1 MDFALLWSQVESFST
16 AAIEM
21 VPMSKSDPCQLNQ
34 IAEHHQ
40 LDPLIWQNLVNQAK
54 QRHCPSGEII
64 FDEGDFNP
72 YLYLLLE
79 GQVDLAMKVA
89 GRGMVKILSLG
100 SGDLIAW
107 SAMLSSGLSAGR
119 MTCRATCMTSC
130 RLIYWSRDYLEHVC
144 REHPEFGY
152 HWMRFIATALAN
164 RLTATR
170 LQLLDLF
177 VGDVKD
183 GFK

>member
-1 MDFALLWSQVESFST
+1 MVFALPYPHSEFSSP
-16 AAIEM
+16 AAIEIS
-21 VPMSKSDPCQLNQ
+21 PMSKSDSSQLDQ
-34 IAEHHQ
+34 IAEYHQ
-40 LDPLIWQNLVNQAK
+40 LDTLIWQKLLNEAK
-54 QRHCPSGEII
+54 RRDCPSGEII
-64 FDEGDFNP
+64 FDEGDVNP
-72 YLYLLLE
+72 YLYLLLD

-100 SGDLIAW
+100 SGDIIAW
-107 SAMLSSGLSAGR
+107 SAMLSMGLSAGR

-130 RLIYWSRDYLEHVC
+130 CLIYWSRDHLELVC

-152 HWMRFIATALAN
+152 HWMRFMATALAN

-177 VGDVKD
+177 AGTVKA
-183 GFK
+183 FPK

>member
-1 MDFALLWSQVESFST
+1 MSTSDSSQL
-16 AAIEM
+16 
-21 VPMSKSDPCQLNQ
+21 DQ

-40 LDPLIWQNLVNQAK
+40 LDTLIWQNLINEAQ
-54 QRHCPSGEII
+54 QRNCPSGEII
-64 FDEGDFNP
+64 FDEGDVNP
-72 YLYLLLE
+72 HLFLLLD

-100 SGDLIAW
+100 AGDIIAW
-107 SAMLSSGLSAGR
+107 SAMLASGVSAGS
-119 MTCRATCMTSC
+119 MTCRATCMKSC
-130 RLIYWSRDYLEHVC
+130 RLIYWSRAQLEHVC

-177 VGDVKD
+177 ASNVKD
-183 GFK
+183 GPK